1 MRSTRFAL
9 AARTAGVLLVA
20 VVLTFTM
27 CHDTR
32 ASTAAETAAER
43 MLLPS
48 AGWNGR
54 PIRAP
59 HRHETVRTA
68 AADAPLRGWSAGPVR
83 LGAGFRHPGGS
94 DRVREVQR
102 RLARLGYRV
111 GPADGLFGRRTR
123 ASVAWFQVKHGLPV
137 NGRATLGDG
146 AASPRPDGDARQRD
160 RDGPRD
166 PGGPGH
172 GRVAGP
178 GLGGVPPARRPPQRR
193 ARRARRAG
201 RHAGV
206 DLGADRPRRRQRP
219 AVARVAG
226 AAAIPGRAGTGRGAR
241 RAGREWPHAR
251 NAPLGGSR
259 RPLPCRSSDQPAAC
273 PPGAGRGG
281 HEPPRRRASPPAP
294 GRPHPGCLPPGAA
307 P

>member
-32 ASTAAETAAER
+32 AATASETAAER

-54 PIRAP
+54 PIRTP

-137 NGRATLGDG
+137 NGRATLATVRHLRARAATRDSATVTDHATEAGQVT
-146 AASPRPDGDARQRD
+146 AASQAPAWEAFRQLIGR
-160 RDGPRD
+160 RNAV
-166 PGGPGH
+166 PGGRGVQASTPASTWVLIAL
-172 GRVAGP
+172 VAVNALLLLALP
-178 GLGGVPPARRPPQRR
+178 ALRRSPAEPVRAEEPDAPAAVATREERPARRFAPPA
-193 ARRARRAG
+193 AR
-201 RHAGV
+201 
-206 DLGADRPRRRQRP
+206 PEQRP
-219 AVARVAG
+219 AGSVPAR
-226 AAAIPGRAGTGRGAR
+226 
-241 RAGREWPHAR
+241 GRE
-251 NAPLGGSR
+251 R
-259 RPLPCRSSDQPAAC
+259 RS
-273 PPGAGRGG
+273 
-281 HEPPRRRASPPAP
+281 
-294 GRPHPGCLPPGAA
+294 
-307 P
+307 